1 MRALALI
8 SGGLDSILAARL
20 IMDQDI
26 EVLGVSFGS
35 PFFGSDGARA
45 ATDEI
50 GIDLVVI
57 DIGEDILGV
66 IAAPKHGFG
75 KHMNPCIDCHAL
87 MVRRAGERMDS
98 LGGSFV
104 VTGEVVGQR
113 PKSQMRFGLEAVER
127 ESGLAGLLLRP
138 LSAKL
143 LAPTIPEK
151 EGWVE
156 RERFLGLHGRTRK
169 PQLELARKYGITRYL
184 SPAGG
189 CLLTDEN
196 FSRALKDLRAHGQVS
211 VQTVR
216 LLSVGRQFR
225 LSDRAKLSVGRNHAE
240 NEALFGLKP
249 DGALFVKAVDH
260 KGPVGVL
267 QGSPDDED
275 SKLAAGVVAR
285 YADAPPGE
293 AVRVRVWEEEGKSRE
308 VEVVPLAPD
317 KVRGLKV

>member
-20 IMDQDI
+20 IMNQDV
-26 EVLGVSFGS
+26 EVLGVSFES
-35 PFFGSDGARA
+35 PFFGADGARA
-45 ATDEI
+45 AAGEI

-75 KHMNPCIDCHAL
+75 RHMNPCIDGHVL
-87 MVRRAGERMDS
+87 MVRQAGERMES
-98 LGGSFV
+98 LGASFI

-113 PKSQMRFGLEAVER
+113 PKSQMRFGLEVVEHD
-127 ESGLAGLLLRP
+127 SGLSGLLMRP

-151 EGWVE
+151 EGWID
-156 RERFLGLHGRTRK
+156 RERLLGLHGRTRK
-169 PQLELARKYGITRYL
+169 PQLELARQYGITQYL

-196 FSRALKDLRAHGQVS
+196 FARALKDLRAHGEVS
-211 VQTVR
+211 VPTVR

-225 LSDRAKLSVGRNHAE
+225 ISDRAKLSVGRNHAE
-240 NEALFGLKP
+240 NEALFGLRP
-249 DGALFVKAVDH
+249 PGALFVKAVDR

-267 QGSPDDED
+267 QGDASDED
-275 SKLAAGVVAR
+275 ERLAGAVVAR
-285 YADAPPGE
+285 YADTPAGE
-293 AVRVRVWEEEGKSRE
+293 AVLAQVWEEDGASRE
-308 VEVVPLAPD
+308 FEVVPLPPE
-317 KVRGLKV
+317 KIRGLKI